1 MFSQLWEA
9 ISMQKTRDM
18 SSCCQWAVV
27 KWRKVLCVYKLG
39 VGGGKQLFL
48 CLTIL
53 VRTHRHEWLNH
64 SGSTIASS
72 LDHNLQIAR
81 HRLSLVHLTP
91 YMLGERLHGEGHLL
105 KRARVCVC
113 VSTGCWNSAP
123 RSLTYTRPQT
133 RWGNKRKRW
142 EKKQYCSVSVHV
154 QGCFKC
160 WDGSVPFSLNHTSP
174 PRPQISSCTAVSSLS
189 LLLPLR
195 KILTDAKDQKLMSI
209 NLLKKF
215 FKQLLHSFYF
225 IFHHYW
231 LNSD

>member
-1 MFSQLWEA
+1 
-9 ISMQKTRDM
+9 M
-18 SSCCQWAVV
+18 SGWI
-27 KWRKVLCVYKLG
+27 
-39 VGGGKQLFL
+39 
-48 CLTIL
+48 T
-53 VRTHRHEWLNH
+53 VR
-64 SGSTIASS
+64 GSTIASS

-105 KRARVCVC
+105 KRVCVC

-209 NLLKKF
+209 NLLKKI

-231 LNSD
+231 LNSDLISVTSL

>member
-1 MFSQLWEA
+1 MAESQWIYYREQFGSQSPNRKTPTFTCTPNTLYVRWEVTRRGA
-9 ISMQKTRDM
+9 FIKTRV
-18 SSCCQWAVV
+18 C
-27 KWRKVLCVYKLG
+27 
-39 VGGGKQLFL
+39 
-48 CLTIL
+48 
-53 VRTHRHEWLNH
+53 
-64 SGSTIASS
+64 
-72 LDHNLQIAR
+72 
-81 HRLSLVHLTP
+81 
-91 YMLGERLHGEGHLL
+91 
-105 KRARVCVC
+105 VCVC

-160 WDGSVPFSLNHTSP
+160 WDGSVPFSLNRTSP

-209 NLLKKF
+209 NLLKKI
-215 FKQLLHSFYF
+215 LNNYYILSISYF
-225 IFHHYW
+225 IIIDSIQIRFPWPLCSILKFSIY
-231 LNSD
+231 LKM